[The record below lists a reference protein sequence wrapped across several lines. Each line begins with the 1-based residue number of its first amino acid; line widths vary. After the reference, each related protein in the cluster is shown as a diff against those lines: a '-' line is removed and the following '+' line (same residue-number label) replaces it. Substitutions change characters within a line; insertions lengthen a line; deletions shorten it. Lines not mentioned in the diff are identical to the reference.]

1 MHYTSI
7 RPGKSALLLI
17 LMLAITFNVFSQKK
31 ARKAVF
37 IIADG
42 IPADVIEKVPT
53 PALDKI
59 TAAGSY
65 MRAYVGGE
73 VNGYSQTPTISSV
86 SYNSLITGTWVN
98 KHNVWDNDI
107 AAPNYNYWTI
117 FRMFKSI
124 KPKGTTGIFSSW
136 TDNRTKLIGEG
147 MAQTGN
153 IKMDF
158 VYDGYELDTAR
169 FPHDKSRDFM
179 LRIDETVIDSAASCI
194 RKNAPDLSWIYL
206 EYTDDMGHMYGDSP
220 QFYNGVKKLDAQL
233 GRIWDAIQYR
243 QKQFGEEWMI
253 VITTDHGRDEKTGK
267 DHGGHTP
274 RQRSTWIATNVKGL
288 NTYATH
294 YKPGITDILPTI
306 ARFMHFEIPA
316 EQKREL
322 DGVPLIGKVS
332 LSNLNA
338 NLIQN
343 NLDISWQAHG
353 SGTAK
358 VYVTTTNN
366 FKTGGKDEYKLLAQ
380 VPLTNERVLIDVS
393 KMPSEFYKVV
403 IEAPENVVN
412 RWAGEVRGER

>member
-1 MHYTSI
+1 
-7 RPGKSALLLI
+7 
-17 LMLAITFNVFSQKK
+17 
-31 ARKAVF
+31 
-37 IIADG
+37 
-42 IPADVIEKVPT
+42 
-53 PALDKI
+53 
-59 TAAGSY
+59 
-65 MRAYVGGE
+65 
-73 VNGYSQTPTISSV
+73 
-86 SYNSLITGTWVN
+86 
-98 KHNVWDNDI
+98 
-107 AAPNYNYWTI
+107 
-117 FRMFKSI
+117 
-124 KPKGTTGIFSSW
+124 
-136 TDNRTKLIGEG
+136 
-147 MAQTGN
+147 
-153 IKMDF
+153 
-158 VYDGYELDTAR
+158 
-169 FPHDKSRDFM
+169 
-179 LRIDETVIDSAASCI
+179 
-194 RKNAPDLSWIYL
+194 
-206 EYTDDMGHMYGDSP
+206 
-220 QFYNGVKKLDAQL
+220 
-233 GRIWDAIQYR
+233 
-243 QKQFGEEWMI
+243 MI

-343 NLDISWQAHG
+343 NLDISWQAYG